1 VSLSAPTERAA
12 EYATATERVV
22 SWLRAAAIILYALG
36 DTIPHANPHHARY
49 YVALGLYAIWG
60 AGVLAWVYLRPV
72 GATATAIY
80 TTVDIVAI
88 TALTYFSGGAT
99 GFAQEGYFL
108 LPITVA
114 FRFRPRSTAIAAAV
128 STIAYVA
135 ESVNHPSIDANGA
148 AQTIALHAAF
158 IALVGV
164 ACIALSEVLRRR
176 TRRVIDLLGTRERLL
191 ADALNAG
198 DRERQALAESIHD
211 NAIQD
216 LLAARQELE
225 LARVGNGAD
234 NELARVSEQLLT
246 GVRSLREAVQE
257 IHPYVL
263 SEVGLSAALR
273 TLAENAAHRGNL
285 TLELDI
291 DGPPH
296 PAQERLI
303 YRLARELISNV
314 VRHASAHTMRVELR
328 QDDSM
333 IVLIVADDG
342 VGFEDQELSKRLA
355 DGHIGLPS
363 QRVRIESAGGTLHID
378 SAPGAGTRVEARIPA

>member
-1 VSLSAPTERAA
+1 VSLSAPAERAA
-12 EYATATERVV
+12 EYAAATERVV
-22 SWLRAAAIILYALG
+22 AWLRAGAIILYALG
-36 DTIPHANPHHARY
+36 DTIPHANPHHATY
-49 YVALGLYAIWG
+49 YVVLGLYAIWG
-60 AGVLAWVYLRPV
+60 AGALAWVYLRPV
-72 GATATAIY
+72 GSTTAAVL

-88 TALTYFSGGAT
+88 TALAFLSGGPF

-108 LPITVA
+108 VPITVA
-114 FRFRPRSTAIAAAV
+114 FRFRPRLTAIAAAV
-128 STIAYVA
+128 STLAYVI
-135 ESVNHPSIDANGA
+135 ESVSHPASDQNGA
-148 AQTIALHAAF
+148 AQTIALRAGF

-234 NELARVSEQLLT
+234 AELGRVSEQLLT
-246 GVRSLREAVQE
+246 GVRNLREAVQE

-263 SEVGLSAALR
+263 GEVGLSAALR
-273 TLAENAAHRGNL
+273 SLAENAAQRGNM

-291 DGPPH
+291 DGPAH
-296 PAQERLI
+296 PAYERLI

-314 VRHASAHTMRVELR
+314 LRHAQAHTLRLELR
-328 QDDSM
+328 LEADV
-333 IVLIVADDG
+333 IVLVVADDG
-342 VGFEDQELSKRLA
+342 VGFEEEALSKRLA

-363 QRVRIESAGGTLHID
+363 QRVRIESAGGKLQIEST
-378 SAPGAGTRVEARIPA
+378 PGAGTRVEARVPA